1 MTAGLAFPG
10 SRHPEHEA
18 LRSEPASA
26 IFTAGESSQDSG
38 YRVTT
43 LPAKAGSFSG
53 HARADAPRF
62 VLKAPSEPQYIQR
75 GVNVPVGYVSAW
87 AYVYPVRERFLDLRE
102 STTRATRL
110 RSVPRVYRDNSRTSF
125 FRFVRKYVQERCPSR
140 VMRSLGKSSPGDALD
155 VEGFVADETV
165 GIHQPSRLFVVE
177 VSALVRR
184 LLVKA
189 RNLLTSFAAATRTL
203 LLSGHGT
210 LCPTEF
216 LLRLSVV
223 ARWLYGLSIRG
234 NHERLESEIYANRCA
249 VSGRFGH
256 ISEIAGE
263 DNVPLPASPL
273 YRDCLDGPFD
283 RAMQLYLDVSDIL
296 EIKPG
301 GASGFLEP
309 ASVSVGRELDA
320 PEPIFRF
327 EPGITRSV
335 ARVHTAEE
343 RLERLI
349 QSAKRSLSGRKVQS
363 REARHNLTSFLE
375 SPRLLTVGNGTL
387 LNPVH
392 LPAFAQSKIVEAAM
406 RLKHRIQTLRLRAV
420 RVEAIFV
427 GPSHL
432 LGLAPGFLS
441 GDVSRYRLIRDVA
454 RCAHVVRPAP
464 EARHTTLEVRVAA
477 PENPGSIPL
486 ELVSELRGRILW
498 RSLHEQVNVVGLN
511 REVLDLYLKLGS
523 LVSKQLFEVC
533 SYIAS
538 QYPKTI
544 FRTPNEMIVE
554 VRDAAR
560 CRLIDHKGNI
570 PDSYTESNH
579 LTARKGGARGFL
591 CRLKTT
597 VPAT

>member
-1 MTAGLAFPG
+1 
-10 SRHPEHEA
+10 
-18 LRSEPASA
+18 
-26 IFTAGESSQDSG
+26 
-38 YRVTT
+38 
-43 LPAKAGSFSG
+43 
-53 HARADAPRF
+53 
-62 VLKAPSEPQYIQR
+62 
-75 GVNVPVGYVSAW
+75 
-87 AYVYPVRERFLDLRE
+87 
-102 STTRATRL
+102 
-110 RSVPRVYRDNSRTSF
+110 
-125 FRFVRKYVQERCPSR
+125 
-140 VMRSLGKSSPGDALD
+140 MRSLGKPGPGDALD
-155 VEGFVADETV
+155 VEGFVGDETV

-184 LLVKA
+184 LFVKA
-189 RNLLTSFAAATRTL
+189 ANLLTSFAAATRTL
-203 LLSGHGT
+203 LLSGHGA

-234 NHERLESEIYANRCA
+234 NDERLESEVYANRCA
-249 VSGRFGH
+249 VSGRFGR
-256 ISEIAGE
+256 ICEIARE

-283 RAMQLYLDVSDIL
+283 RAMQLYLDVSDVL
-296 EIKPG
+296 QIKLG

-309 ASVSVGRELDA
+309 ASVSVGRELHA

-335 ARVHTAEE
+335 ARLHTAEE

-349 QSAKRSLSGRKVQS
+349 QSAKRGLSGRKVQS
-363 REARHNLTSFLE
+363 REARHNLTSLLE

-387 LNPVH
+387 LNLVH
-392 LPAFAQSKIVEAAM
+392 VPAFAQSKIVKAAM
-406 RLKHRIQTLRLRAV
+406 RLKHRIQNLRLRAV

-427 GPSHL
+427 GASH

-441 GDVSRYRLIRDVA
+441 GDVSRYRLIRDA
-454 RCAHVVRPAP
+454 ASCAHVVRPAP

-477 PENPGSIPL
+477 PENPGGIPL

-498 RSLHEQVNVVGLN
+498 RGLHEQVNVVGLD
-511 REVLDLYLKLGS
+511 REVLDLYLKLRS
-523 LVSKQLFEVC
+523 LVSKQLLEVC

-538 QYPKTI
+538 QYRKTI

-554 VRDAAR
+554 VANTSR
-560 CRLIDHKGNI
+560 CSPILHTGNI
-570 PDSYTESNH
+570 LDCYTESNY
-579 LTARKGGARGFL
+579 LTARKGVGRGFL